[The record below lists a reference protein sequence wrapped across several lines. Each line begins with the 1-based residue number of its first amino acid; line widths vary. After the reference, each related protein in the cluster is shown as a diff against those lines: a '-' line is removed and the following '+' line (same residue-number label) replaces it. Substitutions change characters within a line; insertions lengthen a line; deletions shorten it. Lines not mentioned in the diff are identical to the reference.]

1 MNDSWKFLI
10 EFFNSDK
17 SIVDVIN
24 KALAL
29 KSDKRV
35 RNTNV
40 DVFLSDIRNLLP
52 NGNQETAYK
61 DFLNFVTSKDILKK
75 IEKDED
81 LEISENRFLGIDMAI
96 GPYFALFALN
106 IYTEWFLYDKEYI
119 EKWKDDNNFDMSR
132 ISDYFLKAKGEKAL
146 LYPLMILLI
155 VLRREYNDSQKNIYT
170 KRKVEI
176 LKDIYI
182 QRKIEILREKT
193 IRPYLS
199 IIYSIYNQFDFANTD
214 IKEEIKKDINESHIK
229 LTTFHPLIIN
239 NIISNSDR
247 YFWLFDELNNQ
258 DEKKEQYEWVE
269 EKLKKLDSV
278 KKNSKRLL
286 VDYLCLYT
294 KIRENDYFIIDDTK
308 PLYLINKIYISLNK
322 GKEYKNVCF
331 KYQADWSNI
340 PDESFDYIQILPT
353 PKSPK
358 ENYREEYRVD
368 SLRNKLKKDGEFLVV
383 QTEDEYKREQILK
396 EEFSNFRHDLQT
408 VMNDYAIQALK
419 KNLGLAIDGINKLF
433 IGNNYPII
441 KEIQE
446 KLIDAQETAYNIENT
461 YNVVNSYIQAAGNPS
476 VKNGNKDKIYLK
488 KFLEDFIKYESKR
501 DKRYILSFEN
511 MVLQGHETIKYYKW
525 TLIVILKTIIDN
537 AIKHGFCDDYKCENP
552 EIRIIVEEIK
562 DNYILRICNNGKAI
576 NIPTSEYI
584 TRGLFKGITGHTG
597 LGGYQIYRY
606 AKMQGGDVEVHSI
619 EDETPSDW
627 NTEIHLIIKK

>member
-1 MNDSWKFLI
+1 MNESYESWKFLI

-17 SIVDVIN
+17 SIVDIIN

-35 RNTNV
+35 RNTSV
-40 DVFLSDIRNLLP
+40 EDFLSDIRNLLP

-61 DFLNFVTSKDILKK
+61 DFLYFVTSKDILKK

-132 ISDYFLKAKGEKAL
+132 ISDYFFKAKGEKAL

-155 VLRREYNDSQKNIYT
+155 VLRREYNGSLKDIYT

-176 LKDIYI
+176 LKTTS
-182 QRKIEILREKT
+182 KPLF
-193 IRPYLS
+193 S
-199 IIYSIYNQFDFANTD
+199 VIYSIYNQFDFANTD

-239 NIISNSDR
+239 NIISDSDR

-396 EEFSNFRHDLQT
+396 EEFSNFRHDLGP
-408 VMNDYAIQALK
+408 VLNDYAIKKLK
-419 KNLGLAIDGINKLF
+419 EELNLAVNNIKKLTTSNF
-433 IGNNYPII
+433 NTSIL
-441 KEIQE
+441 ELQE
-446 KLIDAQETAYNIENT
+446 KLTKCQEKIDKIAYT
-461 YNVVNSYIQAAGNPS
+461 YHIVSSYIQAAGQPS
-476 VKNGNKDKIYLK
+476 IRKGNKDKIYFK
-488 KFLEDFIKYESKR
+488 NFLEDFVKQESTS
-501 DKRYILSFEN
+501 DKRYILSLDN
-511 MVLQGHETIKYYKW
+511 TILQGNEIIKYFKW

-537 AIKHGFCDDYKCENP
+537 AVKHGFCDEFKCEKP
-552 EIRIIVEEIK
+552 EIRIIVEESK
-562 DNYILRICNNGKAI
+562 ENYILRICNNGKPI
-576 NIPTSEYI
+576 NINTAEY
-584 TRGLFKGITGHTG
+584 TTYGFFKGITGHTG

-606 AKMQGGDVEVHSI
+606 AKMHGGDVEVHS
-619 EDETPSDW
+619 SKDW
-627 NTEIHLIIKK
+627 KTEIHLIIKK